1 MCVRT
6 YQGLSEEVASKV
18 QGPHAAVNVLLAQ
31 ALSWKACSNGL
42 MPAIVRLMEGESC
55 GYLI

>member
-18 QGPHAAVNVLLAQ
+18 QGPHAAVKVLLAQ
-31 ALSWKACSNGL
+31 ALSLKACSNGL
-42 MPAIVRLMEGESC
+42 MPAIVRLMEVRVVVT
-55 GYLI
+55 